1 MHKTELENIYSHIY
15 NPVQTFGISTI
26 FLFLYKL
33 MLLFWKDAFKCNYAL
48 KVKVNATK
56 KFYFK

>member
-26 FLFLYKL
+26 FFISL
-33 MLLFWKDAFKCNYAL
+33 
-48 KVKVNATK
+48 
-56 KFYFK
+56 